1 MKKLISGFAFVVALS
16 LSNASAAISIKDARE
31 NYEAGGD
38 RKEMLLFYLAS
49 QENGLSWANV
59 ELEMAQREPL
69 YCPPDKLNLNG
80 ENVYSLTNDYVTK
93 NSANPEAPFDMYV
106 MRALYDAFPCA

>member
-1 MKKLISGFAFVVALS
+1 MKRLISGLAFVAALL
-16 LSNASAAISIKDARE
+16 LSNASAAISIENARA

-38 RKEMLLFYLAS
+38 RKEMLLFYLQS

-59 ELEMAQREPL
+59 ELEMAGREPL
-69 YCPPDKLNLNG
+69 YCPPSKLNLNG

-93 NSANPEAPFDMYV
+93 NDALSSAPFDMYV